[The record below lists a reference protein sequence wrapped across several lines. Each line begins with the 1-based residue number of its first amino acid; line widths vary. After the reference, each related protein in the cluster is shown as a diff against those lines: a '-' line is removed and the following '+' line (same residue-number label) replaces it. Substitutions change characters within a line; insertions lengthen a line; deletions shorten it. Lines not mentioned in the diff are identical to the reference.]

1 VSFTSYT
8 PRPSGASLFDLGQ
21 LDTLKRQVRNS
32 EDAAT
37 DKKVAQQFEALFIQ
51 MLLKQAHQ
59 GPVLSQLFNSS
70 ATRMANSL
78 GDGQMAL
85 QLSNPGIGLAQALL
99 AQIQARRGAAADK
112 TAAAASAAGPG
123 SGTSVRPSALHTGPG
138 ARGQRTNADI
148 PAGSVGSI
156 SALLDMLG
164 GAAAAGAAMGAAV
177 SVLKETP
184 EHVRGFVAAMSGAAR
199 AASQASGVPLK
210 LMLGQAAL
218 ESGWGTREIRGDD
231 GTPSHNLFGIKA
243 GAGWTGKVVQVLT
256 TEYQDGVA
264 RKVVQPFRAYDSYRE
279 SFDDYARL
287 ISQNQRYQDVMA
299 APSPEAAALQLQD
312 AGYATDPDY
321 ASKLISIM
329 GYFGGQPA

>member
-1 VSFTSYT
+1 MSFISYT
-8 PRPSGASLFDLGQ
+8 PRPQGASLFDLGQ
-21 LDTLKRQVRNS
+21 LAALKRQVRDGD
-32 EDAAT
+32 DAGA

-78 GDGQMAL
+78 GDEQMAL
-85 QLSNPGIGLAQALL
+85 QLSDPGIGLAQALL
-99 AQIQARRGAAADK
+99 AQIQARGGAAADK
-112 TAAAASAAGPG
+112 NAAAAAQSSASDTHAAAGRR
-123 SGTSVRPSALHTGPG
+123 SGAD
-138 ARGQRTNADI
+138 AAADI
-148 PAGSVGSI
+148 PAGSVPSI
-156 SALLDMLG
+156 SALLGMLG
-164 GAAAAGAAMGAAV
+164 GVAAAGAAVGAVV
-177 SVLKETP
+177 SAIKDTP
-184 EHVRGFVAAMSGAAR
+184 EHIRSFVSAMSGAAR
-199 AASQASGVPLK
+199 AASNASGVPLK

-218 ESGWGTREIRGDD
+218 ESGWGAREIRGSD

-243 GAGWTGKVVQVLT
+243 GPGWNGKVVQVLT

-264 RKVVQPFRAYDSYRE
+264 RKVMQPFRAYDSYQD
-279 SFDDYARL
+279 SFNDYARL
-287 ISQNQRYQDVMA
+287 ISQSQRYQDVMA

-329 GYFGGQPA
+329 GYFGDPPA

>member
-1 VSFTSYT
+1 MSFVSYT
-8 PRPSGASLFDLGQ
+8 PRPPGASLFDLGQ
-21 LDTLKRQVRNS
+21 LAALKRQVR
-32 EDAAT
+32 DGDDPGA

-78 GDGQMAL
+78 GDEQMAL
-85 QLSNPGIGLAQALL
+85 QLSDPGIGLAQALL
-99 AQIQARRGAAADK
+99 AQIQARHGAASTDK
-112 TAAAASAAGPG
+112 DAAAAAQPSSSDTHAAAG
-123 SGTSVRPSALHTGPG
+123 RRPG
-138 ARGQRTNADI
+138 ADAAADI
-148 PAGSVGSI
+148 PAGSVPSI
-156 SALLDMLG
+156 TALLGMLG
-164 GAAAAGAAMGAAV
+164 GVAAAGAAVGAVV
-177 SVLKETP
+177 SAIKDTP
-184 EHVRGFVAAMSGAAR
+184 EHIRSFVAAMSGAAR
-199 AASQASGVPLK
+199 AASDASGVPLK

-218 ESGWGTREIRGDD
+218 ESGWGAREIRGSD
-231 GTPSHNLFGIKA
+231 GAPSHNLFGIKA
-243 GAGWTGKVVQVLT
+243 GPGWNGKVVQVLT

-264 RKVVQPFRAYDSYRE
+264 RKVMQPFRAYDSYQE

-287 ISQNQRYQDVMA
+287 ISQSRRYQDVMA

-329 GYFGGQPA
+329 GYFGDPPGG